1 LVLCSHDK
9 STSQANNSPE
19 KSWVHQDEHALKKKG
34 VGRGQHQSDVICSTV
49 GWLKEA
55 SQSLEY
61 GKNYD
66 GYWTGEMFVKQVR
79 ISTSPQD

>member
-1 LVLCSHDK
+1 
-9 STSQANNSPE
+9 
-19 KSWVHQDEHALKKKG
+19 VHQYEHALKKEG
-34 VGRGQHQSDVICSTV
+34 VGQGQHQSDVIFSMV

-61 GKNYD
+61 SKNYD

-79 ISTSPQD
+79 ISISPQDEFI